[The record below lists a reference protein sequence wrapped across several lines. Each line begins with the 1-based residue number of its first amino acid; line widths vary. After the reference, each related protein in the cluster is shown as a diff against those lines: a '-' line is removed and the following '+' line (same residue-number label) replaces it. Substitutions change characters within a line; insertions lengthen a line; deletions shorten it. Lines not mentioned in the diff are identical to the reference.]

1 MASLTSLAEE
11 SSTELDSNGCFT
23 LNTGAKMP
31 AVGLG
36 TWEATDGEGKLAVSS
51 ALAAGYRLLDCAHLY
66 GNEVEVGEA
75 LAESWSNPEAPL
87 KREEVFVT
95 SKLWCTSASSK
106 RALQAI
112 VVCYHTPVLSVC
124 IVHAYIPVF
133 PAPTDEKPIILFFL
147 DRTICWEGV
156 DQMNYCK
163 SFSDFHSFCRCRHV
177 SGR

>member
-11 SSTELDSNGCFT
+11 SSTELDPNGCFT

-75 LAESWSNPEAPL
+75 LAESWNKPGAPL

-95 SKLWCTSASSK
+95 SKLWCTSVSSK
-106 RALQAI
+106 RALQ
-112 VVCYHTPVLSVC
+112 VTFVY
-124 IVHAYIPVF
+124 
-133 PAPTDEKPIILFFL
+133 
-147 DRTICWEGV
+147 
-156 DQMNYCK
+156 
-163 SFSDFHSFCRCRHV
+163 
-177 SGR
+177 